1 MAGLLTAAVLGL
13 LLALVFPVVGFFFC
27 CCRCAGKCGAYPKT
41 HYDKKSDS
49 CKRVILITAIYCI
62 LQLAVQVTLGVLL
75 SVFVIAVVF
84 GTVSAFV
91 TNYYSYS
98 GWQGISKKVCIFYKL
113 RILKDGLYFD
123 RQVDASL
130 EDTGGYFLHTG
141 ESLETLL
148 VTNFAEMEE
157 VIGDILDD
165 SGPILKRKLAAIT
178 EAIAIDDL
186 TAIVS
191 GLGRVKGNL
200 KTILSDTETLSGKVT

>member
-1 MAGLLTAAVLGL
+1 M
-13 LLALVFPVVGFFFC
+13 
-27 CCRCAGKCGAYPKT
+27 
-41 HYDKKSDS
+41 
-49 CKRVILITAIYCI
+49 
-62 LQLAVQVTLGVLL
+62 TLGVLL

-113 RILKDGLYFD
+113 RILLCIV

-200 KTILSDTETLSGKVT
+200 KSILSDTETLSGKVT